1 MLNTPPDL
9 KVAEVRNDC
18 ELESCSSCG
27 YCEPYKQPELCDE
40 VDNQQAIVA
49 VAKLA
54 VEVKKL
60 DATATVE
67 VERLRQHGVTARV
80 RISEENKT
88 QRSACVA
95 ALVKR
100 VVEEHHQTEREKIAA
115 TAETQQ
121 ASIAAEVKKAEL
133 EAQRSKPVPE
143 YFLLLLLYLQ
153 RHRRKMARVGMFLLF
168 LKAVWTFS
176 GSNSSISGRW
186 NELWRG
192 IIRLLQRRSLLGDGL
207 FVGGQQH
214 RLPLAPLPPLEDSGE
229 TATAATAS
237 AGSNLGTLDKELEH
251 QGLSEYNQVLRDTGY
266 DDMGVLRELRE
277 EEEVEEMF
285 RAIQC
290 RPEHRDLFLRLLKR
304 I

>member
-1 MLNTPPDL
+1 MLNTPPDF

-27 YCEPYKQPELCDE
+27 YCEQYKQPELCDE
-40 VDNQQAIVA
+40 KVDGQQAIVE

-60 DATATVE
+60 EATATVE

-133 EAQRSKPVPE
+133 EAQRPKPVPE
-143 YFLLLLLYLQ
+143 YFLLLLLYFQ
-153 RHRRKMARVGMFLLF
+153 RHRRKMARVGVFLLL
-168 LKAVWTFS
+168 LKAFWTFS

-186 NELWRG
+186 SELWRG
-192 IIRLLQRRSLLGDGL
+192 IIRLLQRRNLLGDGL
-207 FVGGQQH
+207 FVGQQH
-214 RLPLAPLPPLEDSGE
+214 RCRAYFSKH
-229 TATAATAS
+229 AAAS
-237 AGSNLGTLDKELEH
+237 ATYCILLPWDSFFAGPQCCNPSTTIDPFEMLIHCPWFISKWIATNVRYRPNSKLPVGGKIW
-251 QGLSEYNQVLRDTGY
+251 
-266 DDMGVLRELRE
+266 
-277 EEEVEEMF
+277 EVYHS
-285 RAIQC
+285 IW
-290 RPEHRDLFLRLLKR
+290 

>member
-1 MLNTPPDL
+1 MLNTPPDF

-27 YCEPYKQPELCDE
+27 YCEQYKQPELCDE
-40 VDNQQAIVA
+40 KVDGQQAIVE

-60 DATATVE
+60 EATATVE

-133 EAQRSKPVPE
+133 EAQRPKPVPE
-143 YFLLLLLYLQ
+143 YFLLLLLYFQ
-153 RHRRKMARVGMFLLF
+153 RHRRKMARVGVFLLL
-168 LKAVWTFS
+168 LKAFWTFS

-186 NELWRG
+186 SELWRG
-192 IIRLLQRRSLLGDGL
+192 IIRLLQRRNLLGDGL
-207 FVGGQQH
+207 FVGQQH
-214 RLPLAPLPPLEDSGE
+214 RLPLAPLPPLQDSGE
-229 TATAATAS
+229 TATAST
-237 AGSNLGTLDKELEH
+237 GSDLGTLDKELEH

-304 I
+304 V

>member
-1 MLNTPPDL
+1 MLNTPPDF

-27 YCEPYKQPELCDE
+27 YCEQYKQPELCDE
-40 VDNQQAIVA
+40 KVDGQQAIVE

-60 DATATVE
+60 EATATVE

-133 EAQRSKPVPE
+133 EAQRPKPVPE
-143 YFLLLLLYLQ
+143 YFLLLLLY
-153 RHRRKMARVGMFLLF
+153 
-168 LKAVWTFS
+168 FS
-176 GSNSSISGRW
+176 GIAERWRVSGYFSCFSRHF
-186 NELWRG
+186 G
-192 IIRLLQRRSLLGDGL
+192 
-207 FVGGQQH
+207 H
-214 RLPLAPLPPLEDSGE
+214 
-229 TATAATAS
+229 
-237 AGSNLGTLDKELEH
+237 
-251 QGLSEYNQVLRDTGY
+251 
-266 DDMGVLRELRE
+266 
-277 EEEVEEMF
+277 F
-285 RAIQC
+285 RARIQVFQDAGASFG
-290 RPEHRDLFLRLLKR
+290 EVS
-304 I
+304 